1 MGENRKLLTF
11 NELRGYG
18 VLYSRRQIYRLEEEG
33 KFPKRVW
40 QGRLVAWYE
49 DEIIRWVA
57 ENTLLKNAS

>member
-11 NELRGYG
+11 SELRGYG